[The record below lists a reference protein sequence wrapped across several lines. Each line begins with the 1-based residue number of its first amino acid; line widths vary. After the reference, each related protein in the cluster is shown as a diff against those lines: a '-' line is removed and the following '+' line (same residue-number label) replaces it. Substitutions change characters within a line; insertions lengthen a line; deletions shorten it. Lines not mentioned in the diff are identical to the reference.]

1 MAAPRRSP
9 PRSEPAAGDRR
20 WLLIAAVVGMIGIAA
35 LVWALWP
42 RENKLADLTALQQE
56 LLAGDGKPDS
66 ADIRRVI
73 ATADRMSRDELRAA
87 YRAAFDQWQGIRE
100 QAIDESLAARGAE
113 RQRLLDAYLDRMLAF
128 GELLQAMNPNASP
141 DRGGFFPGRRRG
153 QPGGQGQPRP
163 EGSVSDSA
171 EAKAEQARR
180 EMAARFDGL
189 VAVRAKERGI
199 ELPRQ
204 RR

>member
-1 MAAPRRSP
+1 
-9 PRSEPAAGDRR
+9 
-20 WLLIAAVVGMIGIAA
+20 
-35 LVWALWP
+35 
-42 RENKLADLTALQQE
+42 
-56 LLAGDGKPDS
+56 
-66 ADIRRVI
+66 
-73 ATADRMSRDELRAA
+73 
-87 YRAAFDQWQGIRE
+87 
-100 QAIDESLAARGAE
+100 
-113 RQRLLDAYLDRMLAF
+113 
-128 GELLQAMNPNASP
+128 MNPNASP

-153 QPGGQGQPRP
+153 QPGGQGQPRL

-180 EMAARFDGL
+180 EMAARLDGF

>member
-9 PRSEPAAGDRR
+9 SRSEPAAGDRR
-20 WLLIAAVVGMIGIAA
+20 WLLIAAVVGLIGIGA
-35 LVWALWP
+35 LIWAVWP
-42 RENKLADLTALQQE
+42 RENKLADLTALQRE
-56 LLAGDGKPDS
+56 LLAGDGKPSS

-73 ATADRMSRDELRAA
+73 ATADRMSRDELRSA
-87 YRAAFDQWQGIRE
+87 YRSAFDQWQGIRE
-100 QAIDESLAARGAE
+100 RAIDESLAASGAE

-128 GELLQAMNPNASP
+128 GELLQAMDPNASP
-141 DRGGFFPGRRRG
+141 DLGGFFPGRTRG
-153 QPGGQGQPRP
+153 QPGGRGQPRP

-180 EMAARFDGL
+180 EMAARFDGF

-199 ELPRQ
+199 ELPR
-204 RR
+204 RRR